1 MEIIDYNKYE
11 NYIRVGNSSSSLKQF
26 PTPSTLTITLH
37 DLDKD
42 AYTDLKGKT
51 HRNRVRH
58 DVYDIQLGYSVLS
71 DADLAYILNAISNA
85 WVYIE
90 IPDAK
95 QVTHTTNQSGYWKL
109 IGKTDGATYWYN
121 SSSGTIYNNS
131 SSSSGVD
138 QNLSNYN
145 QVVTPVRTVHKVY
158 ASDKEFDTYRVI
170 RNTTANKWETVH
182 QAFSVTFIEE

>member
-11 NYIRVGNSSSSLKQF
+11 NYIRVGNSAASLKDF

-37 DLDKD
+37 DVDKD

-71 DADLAYILNAISNA
+71 DADLAFILNAISNQ
-85 WVYIE
+85 WIYIE
-90 IPDAK
+90 VPDAK
-95 QVTHTTNQSGYWKL
+95 QVTHTTNGSGYWKL

-121 SSSGTIYNNS
+121 KNNGTIYNNS
-131 SSSSGVD
+131 SSTTGVSQD
-138 QNLSNYN
+138 INDYT

-158 ASDKEFDTYRVI
+158 ASDKAFDTYRI
-170 RNTTANKWETVH
+170 AKNSNNQWETVH
-182 QAFSVTFIEE
+182 QAFSVTLVEE